1 MCPTTPCKFLAL
13 SISHGDRV
21 GRLDEAVPNLFEELQ
36 PIGNA
41 KRLDLL
47 ANGAH
52 GPILHVSVDCRK
64 PHVSTDNAQAE
75 RPAKPVRSSLLFG
88 DPHDATLS
96 KTRSRGFGTSIEKKR
111 SAV

>member
-13 SISHGDRV
+13 RISHGDRV
-21 GRLDEAVPNLFEELQ
+21 GRLDEAVPDLFEELQ

-64 PHVSTDNAQAE
+64 PHVSTDRHDDFRAVRLTSAAQRGLASS
-75 RPAKPVRSSLLFG
+75 RPE
-88 DPHDATLS
+88 PHVL
-96 KTRSRGFGTSIEKKR
+96 
-111 SAV
+111 